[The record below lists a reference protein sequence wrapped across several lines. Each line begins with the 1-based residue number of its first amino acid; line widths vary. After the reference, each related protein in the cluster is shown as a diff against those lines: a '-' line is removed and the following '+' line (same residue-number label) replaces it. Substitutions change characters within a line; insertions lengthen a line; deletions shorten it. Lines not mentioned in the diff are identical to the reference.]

1 MSQFEQLSSDSVWEI
16 MDNPNIGKNVQI
28 KIDEVSLSTSN
39 SLYFPLQYWFEN
51 YVDLLFCII
60 HQLLIYFDVE
70 PCLYTAIFKSKR
82 KHLDIKIN

>member
-1 MSQFEQLSSDSVWEI
+1 

-51 YVDLLFCII
+51 YVDLLFFII
-60 HQLLIYFDVE
+60 HQVIN
-70 PCLYTAIFKSKR
+70 IF
-82 KHLDIKIN
+82 